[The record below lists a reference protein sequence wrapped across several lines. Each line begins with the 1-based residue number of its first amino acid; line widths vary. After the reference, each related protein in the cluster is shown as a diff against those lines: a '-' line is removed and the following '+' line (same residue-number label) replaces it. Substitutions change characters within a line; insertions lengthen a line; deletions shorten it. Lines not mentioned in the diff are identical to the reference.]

1 MNENAARKVLL
12 GGVGLAIFGL
22 LASAL
27 VAVTYYLSKD
37 RIAAAERDRFLTL
50 VHVLVP
56 ANKHDND
63 MYKDRV
69 TLQFTGASKP
79 TDTFT
84 VYRARKAKQP
94 VAAIFDVIAPD
105 GYSGAIRLLVAIRNT
120 NEVIGVRVVSH
131 KETPGL
137 GDYIDDDKS
146 DWVYGFNEK
155 SLTNPSP
162 EKWRVKKDGGE
173 FDQVTG
179 ATITPRAIV
188 KTVNRTLGYFAS
200 HKTEVFR

>member
-1 MNENAARKVLL
+1 MNENAARKVFL

-27 VAVTYYLSKD
+27 VAVTYHYSKD
-37 RIAAAERDRFLTL
+37 RIAAAERERFLAL
-50 VHVLVP
+50 LHVLVP
-56 ANKHDND
+56 PNKHDND

-69 TLQFTGASKP
+69 TLQFTGANKK
-79 TDTFT
+79 TDSFT
-84 VYRARKAKQP
+84 VYRARKARQP
-94 VAAIFDVIAPD
+94 VAAIFDVVAPD

-131 KETPGL
+131 QETPGL
-137 GDYIDDDKS
+137 GDYIEIEKS
-146 DWVYGFNEK
+146 NWIYVFNEK

-162 EKWRVKKDGGE
+162 EQWRVKKDGGA

-200 HKTEVFR
+200 HKAEVFK